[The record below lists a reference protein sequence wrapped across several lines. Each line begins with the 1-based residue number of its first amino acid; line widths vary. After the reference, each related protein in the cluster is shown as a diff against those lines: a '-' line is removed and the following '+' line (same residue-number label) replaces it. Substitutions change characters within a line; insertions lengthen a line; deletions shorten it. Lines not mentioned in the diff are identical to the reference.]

1 MPPFMI
7 HADDVRAVF
16 LFYVTSFIHSFL
28 IPHSFIQRSTFIIH
42 SFIDSFVHA
51 CIESIVDSGSTVF
64 CGGEV
69 DFDAMS
75 LVPET
80 AAPAITLAEAAAAHP
95 ELAGKDLLRLPPL
108 SNPPYAAFF
117 EAHIEQG
124 QRLTRAEHTA
134 GVVTSIVGLRQ
145 INVQFFG
152 EQNHAGST
160 AMVDR
165 KDAAVA
171 AFDFATQV
179 YVVKIRR

>member
-1 MPPFMI
+1 MSPFMI

-16 LFYVTSFIHSFL
+16 LFYVTSSSSFIPHSSFLIHRSSFIHSF
-28 IPHSFIQRSTFIIH
+28 IHHSF
-42 SFIDSFVHA
+42 VLA
-51 CIESIVDSGSTVF
+51 CIESIVYSGSTVF